1 MNILKKGDRGEEV
14 KKLQNALIKLGYS
27 VGATGADGIFGKA
40 TEAALRKY
48 QTEHDEPATGVLDE
62 ETWADIEI
70 DLDIKQKEE
79 PSQEQTTIVVV
90 PASKTYSTVMIGGA
104 SGDENHNAKGGEAG
118 NQTGKELKI
127 QKWYNGKWNV
137 VLRPKDATLAENLA
151 IQCEGACG
159 NMNIGYDQ
167 GERNTILPAAEKAG
181 WILAKIDTPCECDCS
196 SLMAICCICCGLP
209 EKYYYVKRNL
219 STTKTI
225 ESACKKTGQF
235 DILTDSKYLTQK
247 DYLKRGDI
255 LVAAGS
261 HTCMVLQDGSK
272 VEKTAIISKP
282 TVIDKIK
289 NLFTPSSSVTNNG
302 YVGTVTGGSVY
313 VRTGP
318 GKEYKSVSVAHR
330 GNKFLII
337 EEKNGWGHIENAQ
350 PRWISLKY
358 IRKEEQTK

>member
-1 MNILKKGDRGEEV
+1 MNMLEKGSRGEEV
-14 KKLQNALIKLGYS
+14 KELQTALIKLGYS
-27 VGATGADGIFGKA
+27 VGATGADGIFGPA
-40 TEAALRKY
+40 TEKALRKY
-48 QTEHDEPATGVLDE
+48 QQEHNEPVTGKLDE

-70 DLDIKQKEE
+70 DLDILQKEE
-79 PSQEQTTIVVV
+79 ANKPATTPV
-90 PASKTYSTVMIGGA
+90 PAVKTYSTVMIGGA
-104 SGDENHNAKGGEAG
+104 SGDENHQAKGGQAG

-167 GERNTILPAAEKAG
+167 GERNTILPAAKEAG
-181 WILAKIDTPCECDCS
+181 WILAKINTPCECDCS
-196 SLMAICCICCGLP
+196 SLMAVCCICCGLP
-209 EKYYYVKRNL
+209 EKDFYVKHNL

-225 ESACKKTGQF
+225 ESACKKTGAF

-272 VEKTAIISKP
+272 VEKTAIVAKP
-282 TVIDKIK
+282 TLVDKIK
-289 NLFTPSSSVTNNG
+289 DLFTPSVPKNNG
-302 YVGTVTGGSVY
+302 YIGTVTGGSVY

-318 GKEYKSVSVAHR
+318 AKTYPAKYVAHR
-330 GNKFLII
+330 GDKFLII
-337 EEKNGWGHIENAQ
+337 EEKDGWGRIENEQ

-358 IRKEEQTK
+358 ISKEA